1 MGQPLAF
8 LEVISRDH
16 ERAHARFC
24 GGVPG
29 GWAAVREVSS
39 YLLRERRS
47 WQMTRPGWSRFPQLG
62 HRFLGMR

>member
-29 GWAAVREVSS
+29 
-39 YLLRERRS
+39 
-47 WQMTRPGWSRFPQLG
+47 LG
-62 HRFLGMR
+62 GSAGII

>member
-1 MGQPLAF
+1 MGQPVAF

-16 ERAHARFC
+16 ERAHPRFC
-24 GGVPG
+24 GGSARAG
-29 GWAAVREVSS
+29 RQVREVSS